1 MKSIIVDLD
10 RCNGC
15 FNCQIACKDE
25 HCDND
30 WRPIA
35 APQPMTGQFW
45 CKVDQK
51 ERGRVPVV
59 SVDYTPTFC
68 GMCDNAECMNAV
80 SDGSVYRRED
90 GLVLIDPEKA
100 RGHRELVDAC
110 PLGMI
115 YYNEALDLPQKCTG
129 CAHLLDDGWEAPRC
143 VDACATG
150 ALRYGDVEDFADEL
164 DDAQVAEALG
174 GKGSHVLYINRPAE
188 RFIAGTVA
196 DREANE
202 VLIGAK
208 VQILDESGNQVASL
222 ETDEFGDFKY
232 EGSVKSCCKVSIEA
246 EGYEPAALDADTTAD
261 DVVFDD
267 VFMKSL
273 A

>member
-10 RCNGC
+10 RCNGF

-164 DDAQVAEALG
+164 DDAQVAEALTAAAG
-174 GKGSHVLYINRPAE
+174 YSCTFRAAIE
-188 RFIAGTVA
+188 GTVA
-196 DREANE
+196 ESDKNMLAAQQAAKEQAQSNLNRVFDAFGREN
-202 VLIGAK
+202 VR
-208 VQILDESGNQVASL
+208 VLDE
-222 ETDEFGDFKY
+222 
-232 EGSVKSCCKVSIEA
+232 
-246 EGYEPAALDADTTAD
+246 
-261 DVVFDD
+261 
-267 VFMKSL
+267 
-273 A
+273 

>member
-80 SDGSVYRRED
+80 SDGSVYRREASPPRPFSPRM
-90 GLVLIDPEKA
+90 VKA
-100 RGHRELVDAC
+100 
-110 PLGMI
+110 
-115 YYNEALDLPQKCTG
+115 
-129 CAHLLDDGWEAPRC
+129 
-143 VDACATG
+143 
-150 ALRYGDVEDFADEL
+150 
-164 DDAQVAEALG
+164 
-174 GKGSHVLYINRPAE
+174 GSTPPTTKRP
-188 RFIAGTVA
+188 TP
-196 DREANE
+196 
-202 VLIGAK
+202 
-208 VQILDESGNQVASL
+208 S
-222 ETDEFGDFKY
+222 
-232 EGSVKSCCKVSIEA
+232 
-246 EGYEPAALDADTTAD
+246 PA
-261 DVVFDD
+261 
-267 VFMKSL
+267 
-273 A
+273 